1 MWREPLYIARQT
13 ALGEKEQALW
23 IDYGYET
30 ESTAGGVIPD
40 DTLSSSPD
48 NSKQASDWRTVSSPL
63 HLPCFGRRQ
72 LINTRVIIGI
82 APLAVFTETLRPLPP
97 VSRAYGANWTGS
109 PNDVK
114 ERFVNSFFWPL
125 RGCGVE
131 YCALQEARA
140 KSLHG
145 LVIHKDL
152 PVIPAMTSSQGWK
165 A

>member
-1 MWREPLYIARQT
+1 MQIVSQHPWMWREPLYIARQT

-82 APLAVFTETLRPLPP
+82 APLAIFTETLRPLPP

-114 ERFVNSFFWPL
+114 ERFVNSFFLAIARMWRRIL
-125 RGCGVE
+125 R
-131 YCALQEARA
+131 LARSESKIA
-140 KSLHG
+140 SWTCPSTK
-145 LVIHKDL
+145 IF
-152 PVIPAMTSSQGWK
+152 Q
-165 A
+165 